1 MIFGVGLD
9 MLEIDRMKKLLTG
22 TSADRLMARILTKA
36 EQEIALTRKGRL
48 AEFVAGRFAAKEAV
62 VKAFGCG
69 LGGIIGFQDI
79 EILPDAWGKPRC
91 SISHDALVRLGLTP
105 SESLRFH
112 ISITHSQTMA
122 AAYVIIEQL

>member
-9 MLEIDRMKKLLTG
+9 MLEIDRMKKLLSG
-22 TSADRLMARILTKA
+22 TSADRFMARVLTQA
-36 EQEIALTRKGRL
+36 EQAIALTRKGRL

-79 EILPDAWGKPRC
+79 EILPDALGKPRC
-91 SISHDALVRLGLTP
+91 SITKGALERLGLTAVDT
-105 SESLRFH
+105 LQLH
-112 ISITHSQTMA
+112 ITITHSQTMA
-122 AAYVIIEQL
+122 AAYVIIEQ

>member
-9 MLEIDRMKKLLTG
+9 MLEIDRMKKLLSG
-22 TSADRLMARILTKA
+22 TSADRLMARVLTKA

-79 EILPDAWGKPRC
+79 EILPDALGKPCC
-91 SISHDALVRLGLTP
+91 SISQGALVRLGTP
-105 SESLRFH
+105 ADSLRFH